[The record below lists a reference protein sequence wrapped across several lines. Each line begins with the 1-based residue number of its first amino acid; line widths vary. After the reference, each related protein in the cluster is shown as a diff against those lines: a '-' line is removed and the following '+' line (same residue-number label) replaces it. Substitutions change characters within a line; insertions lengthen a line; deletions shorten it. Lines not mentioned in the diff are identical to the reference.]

1 MIYLSSPW
9 PISIITED
17 QRFYW
22 VIFHILGYPSVW
34 MLFLL
39 SAVICVLPD
48 LVIKMIE
55 NVVTFQAVKR
65 AEAEVVDK
73 LTELRHSRHLTD
85 VPEHYREQ
93 ARKREST

>member
-1 MIYLSSPW
+1 
-9 PISIITED
+9 
-17 QRFYW
+17 
-22 VIFHILGYPSVW
+22 
-34 MLFLL
+34 
-39 SAVICVLPD
+39 
-48 LVIKMIE
+48 MIE